1 MTTQRIILYDFRG
14 KKMIDT
20 KILITGSNGMVGR
33 NIADCLKSKNYI
45 LLTPTSKELNL
56 LDISSV
62 DNYIKTNIPDIVI
75 HCAGIVG
82 GIQANIA
89 NPVKFL
95 VENTQM
101 GINIIMASKQ
111 AHIKRLI
118 NMSSSCMYPR
128 EAINPLGE
136 ELILKGELEPT
147 NEGYALAKITSTRL
161 CEYINKENDSFL
173 YKTVIPC
180 NLYGRYDK
188 FDPKHSHM
196 LPAVIRKIDKAK
208 KQKQKTLDIW
218 GDGTARREFMYA
230 EDLADFI
237 YYALEN
243 FDAMPQNINV
253 GLGHDYTIN
262 EYYEAIAKV
271 IGYKGKF
278 MHDLTRPIG
287 MKQKLIDDT
296 KLQEFGWKHKTSL
309 EDGISKIYEYYL
321 DKI

>member
-1 MTTQRIILYDFRG
+1 
-14 KKMIDT
+14 
-20 KILITGSNGMVGR
+20 MVGR
-33 NIADCLKSKNYI
+33 NIVEFNKSKNYI
-45 LLTPTSKELNL
+45 LLTPSSKELNL
-56 LDISSV
+56 LDRKAV
-62 DNYIKTNIPDIVI
+62 DDYLKVYAPDIII

-101 GINIIMASKQ
+101 GLNIIMSAYENGIQKFV
-111 AHIKRLI
+111 

-128 EAINPLGE
+128 DAKNPLSE

-147 NEGYALAKITSTRL
+147 NEGYAIAKVASTRL
-161 CEYINKENDSFL
+161 CEYIHRENSKCQ

-196 LPAVIRKIDKAK
+196 LPAVIKKIHEAK
-208 KQKQKTLDIW
+208 INNQAIVNIW
-218 GDGTARREFMYA
+218 GDGEARREFMYA

-237 YYALEN
+237 YYAIEN
-243 FDAMPQNINV
+243 FESMPQNINV

-262 EYYEAIAKV
+262 EYYKAIAEV
-271 IGYKGKF
+271 VGYKGDF
-278 MHDLTRPIG
+278 VHDLTKPIG
-287 MKQKLIDDT
+287 MKQKLIDDS
-296 KLQEFGWKHKTSL
+296 KLQKFGWKYKTSL
-309 EDGISKIYEYYL
+309 KIGIQKTYEPLANSTKQASQYL
-321 DKI
+321 LNSIF

>member
-1 MTTQRIILYDFRG
+1 MQ
-14 KKMIDT
+14 

-33 NIADCLKSKNYI
+33 NIVEFEKSKNYI
-45 LLTPTSKELNL
+45 LLTPNSSDLNL
-56 LDISSV
+56 LDRKSV
-62 DNYIKTNIPDIVI
+62 DEYIKLNNPDIVI

-82 GIQANIA
+82 GIQANMA

-95 VENTQM
+95 VDNTQM
-101 GINIIMASKQ
+101 GLNIIMASQ
-111 AHIKRLI
+111 EAGIKRFI

-147 NEGYALAKITSTRL
+147 NEGYALAKITATRL
-161 CEYINKENDSFL
+161 CEYINREDEEYQ

-180 NLYGRYDK
+180 NLYGKYDK

-196 LPAVIRKIDKAK
+196 LPAVIKKIHEAK
-208 KQKQKTLDIW
+208 EANVDSDIW
-218 GDGTARREFMYA
+218 GSGEARREFMYA

-243 FDAMPQNINV
+243 FEKMPQNINV

-262 EYYEAIAKV
+262 EYYEAIAKI
-271 IGYKGKF
+271 IGFKGKF
-278 MHDLTRPIG
+278 IHDLTKPIG
-287 MKQKLIDDT
+287 MKQKLIDDS
-296 KLQEFGWKHKTSL
+296 KLKEFGWSYKTSL
-309 EDGISKIYEYYL
+309 EDGIKKIYEYYL
-321 DKI
+321 EEVINDK